1 MNVADF
7 SFTRHPLENML
18 VLSAIIF
25 CAGLY
30 TVMTRKNA
38 VSILM
43 GVELIL
49 NAANIN
55 FVAFS
60 QYLPSAGI
68 HGGVFSVFVILLAAA
83 EAAVALAIIIGI
95 YQNFGR
101 ADVDVADLM
110 KE

>member
-1 MNVADF
+1 MSFTDF
-7 SFTRHPLENML
+7 AFTRHPIENML
-18 VLSAIIF
+18 VISAIIF

-55 FVAFS
+55 FVTFS
-60 QYLPSAGI
+60 QYLPTHGI
-68 HGGVFSVFVILLAAA
+68 DGGVFSIFVILLAAA

-101 ADVDVADLM
+101 VDVDVADTM

>member
-1 MNVADF
+1 MSFADF
-7 SFTRHPLENML
+7 AFTRHPLENLL

-49 NAANIN
+49 NAANVN

-60 QYLPSAGI
+60 QYLPNAGI
-68 HGGVFSVFVILLAAA
+68 DGGVFSIFVILLAAA